1 LVLVHVH
8 FTVNPIFMIKF
19 YTRCIFYFFGVLCFF
34 LTVPLQ
40 AQTLD
45 FGNIKKAK
53 VIRVTGGLNVNN
65 LYNSYVPVAT
75 QKNSYFVNGT
85 LNFNVLGLLD
95 IPLNLNYSN
104 RKFQYSQP
112 FNFNQISI
120 TPRYKWAT
128 GYFGT
133 TAMTFSPYTLNGHQ
147 FSGGGVELMPGKW
160 QVSAMS
166 GRLIRS
172 NSDSTYNRMGYGLKV
187 VYNPGKYRLGMTYFQ
202 AGDNPTSIP
211 AEALDRA
218 TIRPQKN
225 VVVGLSGG
233 VNLEKIG
240 QLDVEFTQSFL
251 GSLLPTA
258 STGAGDETTLK
269 QIFFSGNGV
278 ITRKNAF
285 KSNLSRSFFKGKTVL
300 GVGYERVDPGYKTFG
315 GYFFTD
321 DFENI
326 TVNASQRLWDNKLTL
341 TGNLGRQKD
350 LLETKA
356 NGQNRLVAS
365 GNLLFNPNDR
375 FNLTASYS
383 NFKGFTFIRDLVRE
397 VSRESGLIPIDT
409 LNFTQINR
417 NTSLGF
423 AYTTVQKETHT
434 QTLSFNGSVLDAAN
448 KQGELIRKG
457 QASQVYNG
465 QASYGF
471 SWSESKLNLNIGYNV
486 NLNTIGNQK
495 VRVLGP
501 SFQLQKS
508 LVGDK
513 LTAGLQSN
521 LLWSQVEM
529 DATSTQ
535 SRIINT
541 SLTGGYKLT
550 SKSNLNVSLLFLS
563 NQNQDSGG
571 ATSEEVGGTA
581 LPPTIYTINLGYT
594 LSF

>member
-1 LVLVHVH
+1 
-8 FTVNPIFMIKF
+8 MIKLSF
-19 YTRCIFYFFGVLCFF
+19 RWFLSLLFGFCVF
-34 LTVPLQ
+34 LLPKSSR
-40 AQTLD
+40 AQSLD
-45 FGNIKKAK
+45 FSNLKNTKFIK
-53 VIRVTGGLNVNN
+53 VSGGLNVNN
-65 LYNSYVPVAT
+65 LYNSFVPVAT

-85 LNFNVLGLLD
+85 LNFNVLGLVD

-147 FSGGGVELMPGKW
+147 FSGGGIELMPNKW

-172 NSDSTYNRMGYGLKV
+172 NSDSTYNRMGYGAKV
-187 VYNPGKYRLGMTYFQ
+187 IYNPGKYRFGITYFQ
-202 AGDNPTSIP
+202 AADNPNSVPI
-211 AEALDRA
+211 EALERA
-218 TIRPQKN
+218 TTRPQKN
-225 VVVGLSGG
+225 VVVGLTGG
-233 VNLEKIG
+233 LNLENIG
-240 QLDVEFTQSFL
+240 QLDVEFTQSFV
-251 GSLLPTA
+251 GSQLPLS
-258 STGAGDETTLK
+258 STGVGEESSLK
-269 QIFFSGNGV
+269 QIFFSGNGI

-285 KSNLSRSFFKGKTVL
+285 KSNFSRGFFKGKTVL

-321 DFENI
+321 DFENV
-326 TVNASQRLWDNKLTL
+326 TVNASQRLLDNKLTIA
-341 TGNLGRQKD
+341 GNIGRQKD

-365 GNLLFNPNDR
+365 GNVAYSPNER

-417 NTSLGF
+417 NTSVGL
-423 AYTTVQKETHT
+423 AYTTVQKENHS
-434 QTLSFNGSVLDAAN
+434 QNISFNGSVLDAAN

-471 SWSESKLNLNIGYNV
+471 SWVDSKLNMNVGYNV
-486 NLNTIGNQK
+486 NINTIGNQN
-495 VRVLGP
+495 VRVVGP
-501 SFQLQKS
+501 SFQVQK
-508 LVGDK
+508 GFWDEK
-513 LTAGLQSN
+513 LSAGIQSNFLQSR
-521 LLWSQVEM
+521 VEM
-529 DATSTQ
+529 EEMTTNAQ
-535 SRIINT
+535 ILNT
-541 SLTGGYKLT
+541 SLTGSYKVT
-550 SKSNLNVSLLFLS
+550 TKSNLSLSFILLR
-563 NQNQDSGG
+563 NQTQ
-571 ATSEEVGGTA
+571 GGTATEGLQEGA
-581 LPPTIYTINLGYT
+581 LPPTIYTINVGYT
-594 LSF
+594 LTF